1 MPCFIPPRSSP
12 RQRPRHNAN
21 ADAHKEM
28 ETVPYEPPCRAAL
41 KARVDCEACGKR
53 VSLFTLRYR
62 HVCIPALERVRR
74 GTVAAN
80 AAVGARAEDAVEAEK
95 ASKFARLLNL

>member
-1 MPCFIPPRSSP
+1 VPCFIPPRSSP

-53 VSLFTLRYR
+53 VSLGTLRYR
-62 HVCIPALERVRR
+62 HTCIPALERVRR
-74 GTVAAN
+74 GTHEAN
-80 AAVGARAEDAVEAEK
+80 AAVRARAEEVVDAEK
-95 ASKFARLLNL
+95 AAKFARLLKL